1 MRATNRTSEM
11 EKTALEDAIR
21 LISLELKDNPNAD
34 KVALIEKVSQ
44 QFNLNPLQCEF
55 LMNKYV
61 FGK

>member
-1 MRATNRTSEM
+1 M

-21 LISLELKDNPNAD
+21 LISLELKDNPKAD
-34 KVALIEKVSQ
+34 KVALIERVSQ

>member
-1 MRATNRTSEM
+1 MG
-11 EKTALEDAIR
+11 KTALEDAIR

-34 KVALIEKVSQ
+34 KVALIERVSQ
-44 QFNLNPLQCEF
+44 QFNLNPLQSEF